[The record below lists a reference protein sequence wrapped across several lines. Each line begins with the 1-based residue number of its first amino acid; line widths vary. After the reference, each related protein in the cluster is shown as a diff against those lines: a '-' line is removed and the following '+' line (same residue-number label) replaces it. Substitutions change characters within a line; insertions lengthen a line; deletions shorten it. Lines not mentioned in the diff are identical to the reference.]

1 MAAAV
6 HPCWRLLPL
15 SEASLRD
22 ARLDIT
28 ENRGLARPVDRIEHY
43 EHIRPIRK
51 PAWAFG
57 EIDMKVRLIL
67 TGMIAGLLV
76 PLAAA
81 NGGTVFNP
89 GLNQAGAGIDLARG
103 AAPIADN
110 YWRTVD
116 KDDKDDKGDHDRD
129 CDKSP
134 SKDRDCKDH

>member
-1 MAAAV
+1 
-6 HPCWRLLPL
+6 
-15 SEASLRD
+15 
-22 ARLDIT
+22 
-28 ENRGLARPVDRIEHY
+28 
-43 EHIRPIRK
+43 
-51 PAWAFG
+51 
-57 EIDMKVRLIL
+57 MKVRLIL

-116 KDDKDDKGDHDRD
+116 KDDKGDHDKD

-134 SKDRDCKDH
+134 SKDQDCHKPKCDKDDPSHKCDKDDHHRKCDKNDERHNRMRHDKDGEWEDHIGKCDRDDQK